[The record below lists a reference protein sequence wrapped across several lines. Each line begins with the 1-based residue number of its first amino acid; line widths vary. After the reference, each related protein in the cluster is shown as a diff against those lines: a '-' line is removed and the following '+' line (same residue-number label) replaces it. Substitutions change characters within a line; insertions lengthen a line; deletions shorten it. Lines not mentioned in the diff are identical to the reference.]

1 MFHISMQASEKAN
14 SKLELYQ
21 LTLEQFGQATKTVEQ
36 GGKLGK
42 GFIRGKLKGPE
53 RRNEYLEYS
62 RLLIIDA
69 DGGIDGKPTPKA
81 EHCHQAL
88 KDLGYSHVL
97 YTTHSH
103 TDEFHKYRVVIELSE
118 DIQEHELHAN
128 MSQLLKELFAQGVH
142 LKYVSEMDTW
152 SQIWFFPRRDNPD
165 DGQFIHL
172 EYYGGSEFDTI
183 HVDKEDAEKVVHSR
197 ERSSDESDVVKTLDE
212 MFESIRTGKEFHTS
226 LRNISYQLA
235 KDGVSEAIVRSTLT
249 SVMESSVE
257 AGSERWTERMKDLPR
272 LIKGGFDRVQKE
284 LESETNF
291 SIKELSQSMGNYT
304 PPPVPPGRIGRAI
317 EQCMATMARPQIE
330 FAFPMIIGSI
340 AAICGAKFNGYT
352 NEYTGLNVNMTVVAD
367 TGFGK
372 GQISK
377 FYNSLFIGGLGGKI
391 INLSGGEGAMS
402 FIGTNNYTAPKPL
415 HQDLMKGRSKIVCMQ
430 EAGIMLG
437 AKSGNADE
445 LSAYVMENYVNS
457 AHNQF
462 SSSRSYSS
470 EENSLRPFRAPAM
483 SLVLESTEKSI
494 ADALKSMNAVESG
507 YIPRQTMFKVVGKP
521 RVKRTRDTAGDI
533 EFDDDICSQ
542 YKRLISAASSA
553 QATTDFEH
561 ITVALTDEQ
570 FDDYCDLCDMY
581 ADSYPDPIAKDIA
594 TRMAHKIV
602 KFACLASVFNNWES
616 GDIEVDKEC
625 WEWGKQMGQWEM
637 DNLNHNLS
645 YMRSDSNSYDEAM
658 HYIAERIITTLKHKD
673 TTDKQREA
681 KSISKRALFDRLYID
696 RSGGTARGKI
706 ATLAERKGVGVIQFV
721 EINLKAMERS
731 GFIRIHESHPA
742 FRKGTGI
749 IIQVLEGINILSSN
763 GGGE

>member
-21 LTLEQFGQATKTVEQ
+21 LTLEQLGQATSTAEQ

-42 GFIRGKLKGPE
+42 GFIRGKLNGPE

-69 DGGIDGKPTPKA
+69 DGGIDGKPTPNA

-88 KDLGYSHVL
+88 KDLGYRHIL

-103 TDEFHKYRVVIELSE
+103 TDEYHKYRVVIEMSDE
-118 DIQEHELHAN
+118 IKEHELHTN

-152 SQIWFFPRRDNPD
+152 SQIWFFPRRDNPA
-165 DGQFIHL
+165 DGQFIYF
-172 EYYGGSEFDTI
+172 ENFYGGLFETI
-183 HVDKEDAEKVVHSR
+183 HIEKEDVEDVVHSR
-197 ERSSDESDVVKTLDE
+197 ERNKDESGVTKTLDE

-235 KDGVSEAIVRSTLT
+235 KDGVSEAIVKSTLT

-257 AGSERWTERMKDLPR
+257 AGSERWTDRMKDLPR

-291 SIKELSQSMGNYT
+291 DIREQQQSSLTYN
-304 PPPVPPGRIGRAI
+304 PPPIPPGRIGRAI
-317 EQCMATMARPQIE
+317 TQCLETMARPQIE
-330 FAFPMIIGSI
+330 FAFPMVMGSI

-352 NEYTGLNVNMTVVAD
+352 NEYTGLNINMTVVAG

-483 SLVLESTEKSI
+483 SLVLESTEESI
-494 ADALKSMNAVESG
+494 AESLKNMNAIESG
-507 YIPRQTMFKVVGKP
+507 YIPRQTMFKVIGKP
-521 RVKRTRDTAGDI
+521 RVRRTRDSAGDV
-533 EFDDDICSQ
+533 EFDSDICEQ
-542 YKRLISAASSA
+542 YKRLITAAASA
-553 QATTDFEH
+553 QATTDFDH
-561 ITVALTDEQ
+561 ITITLTDKQ

-581 ADSYPDPIAKDIA
+581 ADAYPDPIAKEIA

-602 KFACLASVFNNWES
+602 KFACLSTIFNYWS
-616 GDIEVDKEC
+616 TGDIEVSEEC
-625 WEWGKQMGQWEM
+625 WEWGKRMGQWEM

-645 YMRSDSNSYDEAM
+645 YMRTENSYDDAM
-658 HYIAERIITTLKHKD
+658 KFIADKIITTLGHKD
-673 TTDKQREA
+673 TTEKQ
-681 KSISKRALFDRLYID
+681 KDLKVISKRALFGRLYID
-696 RSGGTARGKI
+696 KNNSARGKI
-706 ATLAERKGVGVIQFV
+706 ATIASERKMGVIPFV
-721 EINLKAMERS
+721 EMNLKSMERS
-731 GFIRIHESHPA
+731 GFIKIHETHNA
-742 FRKGTGI
+742 FRKGTGVA
-749 IIQVLEGINILSSN
+749 IQILEGINLLVGN